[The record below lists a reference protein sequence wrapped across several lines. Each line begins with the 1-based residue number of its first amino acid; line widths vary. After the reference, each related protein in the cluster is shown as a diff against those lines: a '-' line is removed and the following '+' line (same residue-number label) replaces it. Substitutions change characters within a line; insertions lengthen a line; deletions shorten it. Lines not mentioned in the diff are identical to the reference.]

1 MTVKPEAR
9 GRGRVAAALDTA
21 AADTGTR
28 VATRAAWLAP
38 ADTGPDDHTRTGLRM
53 ILGIALLSTATALA
67 NTLGRAAS
75 GRRRDLAV
83 LRLAGAGVP
92 QVLRLVVAEAVG
104 VGAVLGGVVAAVNL
118 LVVWGALALLGV
130 TSAVVV
136 PWAVPGPVV
145 GAAALLAAGSAVLRP
160 CPPCGPGRSNSPA
173 PVISRPGVP
182 SGVGGSTLVL
192 PPPRA

>member
-1 MTVKPEAR
+1 
-9 GRGRVAAALDTA
+9 
-21 AADTGTR
+21 
-28 VATRAAWLAP
+28 
-38 ADTGPDDHTRTGLRM
+38 M

-67 NTLGRAAS
+67 NTLVRAAS
-75 GRRRDLAV
+75 GRRRDVAA

-92 QVLRLVVAEAVG
+92 QVLRLVVAEAVAAVG

-130 TSAVVV
+130 TSAVVGR
-136 PWAVPGPVV
+136 GPCPAPSS
-145 GAAALLAAGSAVLRP
+145 GPPPSWPRAPPSCRP

-173 PVISRPGVP
+173 PVISRPGVS